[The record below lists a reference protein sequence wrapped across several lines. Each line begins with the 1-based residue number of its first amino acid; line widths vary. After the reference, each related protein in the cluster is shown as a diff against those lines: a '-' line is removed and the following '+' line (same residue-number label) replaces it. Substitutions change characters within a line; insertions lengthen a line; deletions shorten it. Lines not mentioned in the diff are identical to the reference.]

1 MATWFDK
8 IGKWFQDKVFDNF
21 RKETRDNNEGM
32 GRFLNGIDN
41 LWNSL
46 TGAGLTDAQR
56 EANKYS
62 AAQAEAEYDREVE
75 FYEKYQSPKAMMSQG
90 VNPFGISGSTGGH
103 IASGGSPQSVAP
115 QQSGMNILDLV
126 QSIVGMQMANKQY
139 KLEAKRVD
147 ISERLAS
154 AESRL
159 MQSQANE
166 ANKRVEWYDVVTQ
179 SNVDE
184 IKQRIAESKQRVNE
198 SLQNIKE
205 SISRID
211 VNNNTI
217 QLGNARIELIGS
229 EKELN
234 VTKAALNRLD
244 ADKASLL
251 MPYVQSR
258 AEAEQALI
266 NAQSDEARMAAEKY
280 MYDANVS
287 MLKGM
292 VEADLI
298 DKGYYDSL
306 VESAD
311 WKAAGAKR
319 DYKWSPVN
327 DLCSNF
333 SKICVGVGS
342 VVGGFKGT
350 SSMPLHMAGQR
361 SYVDNTD
368 VPGFYL

>member
-1 MATWFDK
+1 MSNWFSNSFLGK
-8 IGKWFQDKVFDNF
+8 LFKGIGNWW
-21 RKETRDNNEGM
+21 RKT
-32 GRFLNGIDN
+32 
-41 LWNSL
+41 
-46 TGAGLTDAQR
+46 TGNGLTDAQR
-56 EANKYS
+56 EANAFS
-62 AAQAEAEYDREVE
+62 AAEAEKQYEREVE
-75 FYEKYQSPKAMMSQG
+75 FYEKYQSPKAQLSQG
-90 VNPFGISGSTGGH
+90 INPFGINGSTGSVS
-103 IASGGSPQSVAP
+103 ASGGAPESVSPQA
-115 QQSGMNILDLV
+115 SGGLLDLV
-126 QSIVGMQMANKQY
+126 QSIVSMSLANKQY
-139 KLEAKRVD
+139 QLESRKVEISSRLADAEANLMRSQASETDKRV
-147 ISERLAS
+147 
-154 AESRL
+154 
-159 MQSQANE
+159 Q
-166 ANKRVEWYDVVTQ
+166 WYDVL
-179 SNVDE
+179 SKSSVDE

-217 QLGNARIELIGS
+217 QLGTARIELIGT

-234 VTKAALNRLD
+234 VTKAALNKLD
-244 ADKASLL
+244 ADKAALL

-266 NAQSDEARMAAEKY
+266 NAQTDEARMTAEKQ

-311 WKAAGAKR
+311 WNSASAKR
-319 DYKWSPVN
+319 DYKWKPVN
-327 DLCSNF
+327 DVCSNF

-342 VVGGFKGT
+342 VVGAFKGT
-350 SSMPLHMAGQR
+350 STMPLHMAGQR
-361 SYVDNTD
+361 SYVDNSD
-368 VPGFYL
+368 VPEFML

>member
-1 MATWFDK
+1 MSNWFSNSFLGK
-8 IGKWFQDKVFDNF
+8 LFKGIGNWW
-21 RKETRDNNEGM
+21 RKT
-32 GRFLNGIDN
+32 
-41 LWNSL
+41 
-46 TGAGLTDAQR
+46 TGSGLTDAQR
-56 EANKYS
+56 EANAFS
-62 AAQAEAEYDREVE
+62 AAEAEKQYEREVE
-75 FYEKYQSPKAMMSQG
+75 FFEKYQSPKAQMSQG
-90 VNPFGISGSTGGH
+90 INPFGINGSTGSVS
-103 IASGGSPQSVAP
+103 ASGGAPESVSPQA
-115 QQSGMNILDLV
+115 SGGLLDLV
-126 QSIVGMQMANKQY
+126 QSIVSMSLANKQY
-139 KLEAKRVD
+139 QLESRKVEISSRLADAEANLMRSQASETDKRV
-147 ISERLAS
+147 
-154 AESRL
+154 
-159 MQSQANE
+159 Q
-166 ANKRVEWYDVVTQ
+166 WYDVL
-179 SNVDE
+179 SESSVDE

-217 QLGNARIELIGS
+217 QLGTARIELIGT

-234 VTKAALNRLD
+234 VTKAALNKLD
-244 ADKASLL
+244 ADKAALL

-266 NAQSDEARMAAEKY
+266 NAQTDEARMTAEKQ
-280 MYDANVS
+280 MYYANVS

-311 WKAAGAKR
+311 WKSASAKR
-319 DYKWSPVN
+319 DYKWKPVN
-327 DLCSNF
+327 DVCSNF

-342 VVGGFKGT
+342 VVGAFKGT

-361 SYVDNTD
+361 SYVDNID
-368 VPGFYL
+368 VPEFML

>member
-1 MATWFDK
+1 MANWFEK
-8 IGKWFQDKVFDNF
+8 FGSWLKKGFH
-21 RKETRDNNEGM
+21 KETREDNGL

-46 TGAGLTDAQR
+46 TGSGLTGAQI

-62 AAQAEAEYDREVE
+62 AAQAEEQYAREVE
-75 FYEKYQSPKAMMSQG
+75 FYEKYQSPKAMMQQG
-90 VNPFGISGSTGGH
+90 INPFGVSGSTGGH
-103 IASGGSPQSVAP
+103 TASGGSPQSVAP
-115 QQSGMNILDLV
+115 AQSGMNILDLV
-126 QSIVGMQMANKQY
+126 QSIVGMSMANKQY
-139 KLEAKRVD
+139 KLESRKVD
-147 ISERLAS
+147 ISEQLAS
-154 AESRL
+154 AESQL
-159 MQSQANE
+159 MQSQASE
-166 ANKRVEWYDVVTQ
+166 ANKRIQWYDILSQ
-179 SNVDE
+179 LNIDE

-205 SISRID
+205 SISRVD

-217 QLGNARIELIGS
+217 QLGNARIELMGT
-229 EKELN
+229 ENELN

-266 NAQSDEARMAAEKY
+266 KAQTDEARMSAERQ

-298 DKGYYDSL
+298 DKGYYDKL
-306 VESAD
+306 VESQD
-311 WKAAGAKR
+311 WKTAQSKR
-319 DYKWSPVN
+319 DYKWSPIN
-327 DLCSNF
+327 DVCSNF

-342 VVGGFKGT
+342 VVGAFKGT
-350 SSMPLHMAGQR
+350 SSMPLTMAGQR
-361 SYVDNTD
+361 SYVDDSD

>member
-1 MATWFDK
+1 MSNSFSNSFLGK
-8 IGKWFQDKVFDNF
+8 LFKGIGNWW
-21 RKETRDNNEGM
+21 RKT
-32 GRFLNGIDN
+32 
-41 LWNSL
+41 
-46 TGAGLTDAQR
+46 TGSSLTDAQR
-56 EANKYS
+56 EANAFS
-62 AAQAEAEYDREVE
+62 AAEAEKQYEREVE
-75 FYEKYQSPKAMMSQG
+75 FFEKYQSPKAQMSQG
-90 VNPFGISGSTGGH
+90 INPFGINGSTGSVS
-103 IASGGSPQSVAP
+103 ASGGAPESVSPQA
-115 QQSGMNILDLV
+115 SGSLLDLV
-126 QSIVGMQMANKQY
+126 QSIVSMSLANKQY
-139 KLEAKRVD
+139 QLESRKVEISSRLADAEANLMRSQASETDKRV
-147 ISERLAS
+147 
-154 AESRL
+154 
-159 MQSQANE
+159 Q
-166 ANKRVEWYDVVTQ
+166 WYDVL
-179 SNVDE
+179 SESSVDE

-217 QLGNARIELIGS
+217 QLGTARIELIGT

-234 VTKAALNRLD
+234 VTKAALNKLD
-244 ADKASLL
+244 ADKAALL

-266 NAQSDEARMAAEKY
+266 NAQTDEARMTAEKQ

-311 WKAAGAKR
+311 WKSASAKR
-319 DYKWSPVN
+319 EYKWMPVN
-327 DLCSNF
+327 DVCSNF

-342 VVGGFKGT
+342 VVGAFKGT
-350 SSMPLHMAGQR
+350 STMPLHMAGQR
-361 SYVDNTD
+361 SYVDNSD
-368 VPGFYL
+368 VPEFML